1 MQMIIPQGFF
11 LAKSVDV
18 IRHSTVSLLQ
28 TNLFIS
34 MWVGLKPN
42 LKPEIVLSSMLTVR
56 GSVYMKPELP
66 DGKWK
71 VTSIIYTFSFPNAK
85 HVDTWKLHHG

>member
-1 MQMIIPQGFF
+1 MQIVIPQRFL
-11 LAKSVDV
+11 LAKS
-18 IRHSTVSLLQ
+18 INAIQHSTVSLLQ
-28 TNLFIS
+28 TNLFTS

-66 DGKWK
+66 DGKCK
-71 VTSIIYTFSFPNAK
+71 VTSII
-85 HVDTWKLHHG
+85 

>member
-1 MQMIIPQGFF
+1 MQMIIPQRFF

-34 MWVGLKPN
+34 MWVGLQPN

-71 VTSIIYTFSFPNAK
+71 VTSII
-85 HVDTWKLHHG
+85 